1 MALCVTLLMTIDD
14 LTELFSSSLLNFI
27 LFKFQPMHSNKF
39 REQCTGY
46 RGPGKSGQDFS
57 WLKKDSAFVD

>member
-14 LTELFSSSLLNFI
+14 LTELFSSLLIFI
-27 LFKFQPMHSNKF
+27 LLKIQPMHSNKF
-39 REQCTGY
+39 IEQCTGY

>member
-14 LTELFSSSLLNFI
+14 LTELFSSLLIFI
-27 LFKFQPMHSNKF
+27 LLKIQPMHSNKF

>member
-14 LTELFSSSLLNFI
+14 LTELFFFSFNFHSFQI
-27 LFKFQPMHSNKF
+27 QPMHSNKF